1 MLAASMLGALIP
13 WVAHP
18 EVWVLILGGSGI
30 GYYASRVIQPKA
42 IAAGYDGLTAKQ
54 VFWFSVGLLSLWVA
68 SDWPVH
74 DIAENHLYSV
84 HMGQHLVISLM
95 IPAAFVLA
103 TPRWLLEL
111 AVRPN
116 SRAWRWLRKGSK
128 PLLAGIFFNTTT
140 ALLHLPSIVQL
151 AADSGA
157 AHYLMHLTVFT
168 SGILLWMPV
177 IGPIKEWRLQPLGQC
192 IYLFLNSLLPTIP
205 GGWLVFA
212 QGVVYSHYDTDDRL
226 WGISLLTDQQAAGAI
241 MKLVGGFFIWIVIFV
256 IFGRWA
262 GRDQKEQ
269 EIARAE
275 RDKIRYAEFQAS
287 KG

>member
-1 MLAASMLGALIP
+1 MLAELVP

-18 EVWVLILGGSGI
+18 EVWALVLGVLGI
-30 GYYASRVIQPKA
+30 GVYASRVIQPKA
-42 IAAGYDGLTAKQ
+42 RAAGYEGLTSKHA
-54 VFWFSVGLLSLWVA
+54 FWFSAGLIGMWLV

-74 DIAENHLYSV
+74 DIAEDRLYSV
-84 HMGQHLVISLM
+84 HMAQHLAISLM

-111 AVRPN
+111 VIQPQ
-116 SRAWRWLRKGSK
+116 SWAWRWLGKASR
-128 PLLAGIFFNTTT
+128 PLVAGIVFNGFT
-140 ALLHLPSIVQL
+140 ALLHLPQVVQL
-151 AADSGA
+151 AADSGT
-157 AHYLMHLTVFT
+157 AHYLMHLAVFT
-168 SGILLWMPV
+168 SGMLMWMPV
-177 IGPIKEWRLQPLGQC
+177 IGPIEEWRLQPLGKC
-192 IYLFLNSLLPTIP
+192 VYLFAMSLVPTVP

-212 QGVVYSHYDTDDRL
+212 NGVVYPHYDIPERL

-262 GRDQKEQ
+262 ASDQKAQ

-275 RDKIRYAEFQAS
+275 RDKVRYAEFQAT